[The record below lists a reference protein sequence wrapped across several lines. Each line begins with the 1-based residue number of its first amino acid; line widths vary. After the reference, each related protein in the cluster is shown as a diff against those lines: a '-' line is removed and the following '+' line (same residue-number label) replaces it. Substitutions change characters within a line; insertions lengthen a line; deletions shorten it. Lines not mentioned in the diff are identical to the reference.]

1 MVETGHDAGRQF
13 SRDGT
18 DSLLAR
24 ELGDRERRS
33 SPRGAIAEGVFAE
46 AWRDKIVNSLRIVI

>member
-24 ELGDRERRS
+24 ELGDCERRS
-33 SPRGAIAEGVFAE
+33 SPRGAIAEGVFDI
-46 AWRDKIVNSLRIVI
+46 AWRCKVANSHRIIF